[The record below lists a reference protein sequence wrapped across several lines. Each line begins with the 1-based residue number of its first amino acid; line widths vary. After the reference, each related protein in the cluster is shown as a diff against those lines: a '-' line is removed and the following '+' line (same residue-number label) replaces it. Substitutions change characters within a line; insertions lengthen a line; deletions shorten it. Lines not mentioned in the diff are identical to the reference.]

1 MKIVIDGNIGSG
13 KTTQLNI
20 LEDLGFKVKR
30 EPIDQWPLELF
41 YSDMERW
48 GLTFQL
54 VVLNTLTTEEGEI
67 IYERSPVSAKNVFWR
82 AMKKTD
88 LEDRVFNNYYD
99 VMGWGPDL
107 YILINKSPE
116 MCYEHIQER
125 VQAGDGGVTLDYLKT
140 LDGYYQDM
148 FEELDCPKY
157 KVDGNKPIRE
167 VHQDILKW
175 IQNNSAS
182 G

>member
-13 KTTQLNI
+13 KTTQLNL
-20 LEDLGFKVKR
+20 LEDLGFRVKR

-54 VVLNTLTTEEGEI
+54 VVLNTLTTEEGFV
-67 IYERSPVSAKNVFWR
+67 IYERSPVSARSVFWR

-88 LEDRVFNNYYD
+88 LEDQVFNNYYD

-116 MCYEHIQER
+116 KCYEHIQER
-125 VQAGDGGVTLDYLKT
+125 VQAGDGGVTLDYLRT
-140 LDGYYQDM
+140 LDGYYHDM
-148 FEELDCPKY
+148 FEGLNCPKY
-157 KVDGNKPIRE
+157 MVDGNKPIRE

-175 IQNNSAS
+175 IPNNSAS

>member
-13 KTTQLNI
+13 KTTQLNL
-20 LEDLGFKVKR
+20 LEELGFKVKR
-30 EPIDQWPLELF
+30 EPIEQWPLELF

-54 VVLNTLTTEEGEI
+54 VVLNTLTTEEGDV

-88 LEDRVFNNYYD
+88 LEDQVFNNYYN
-99 VMGWGPDL
+99 VLGWNPDI
-107 YILINKSPE
+107 YILINKSPDK
-116 MCYEHIQER
+116 CYEHIQDR

-140 LDGYYQDM
+140 LDEYYQDM
-148 FEELDCPKY
+148 FRCFDCPKY
-157 KVDGNKPIRE
+157 IIDGNKSVRE

-175 IQNNSAS
+175 IPINNAS